1 MKAAVYSGVGK
12 IECREVE
19 KPVIGDNEIL
29 VQVRAAAVC
38 GTDLRIF
45 RSGHFAIKEGEER
58 ILGHE
63 FSGEIAEVGPQVTR
77 YRPGMRV
84 GVASNV
90 GCGVCEFCR
99 MGKVHMCPEY
109 IATGISF
116 DGGFAEYFRVPVKA
130 VLQGNLIPFSDSV
143 SFEEMALAEPL
154 SCCINA
160 YESVGTK
167 PGDDVLIV
175 GSGPMGALHLQVNR
189 RAGARRIFIADIVES
204 RLELL
209 KKFKPDVIINTRKH
223 DLVETVMEQTGG
235 RGVDVVITACPAPD
249 VQQQAV
255 ELAAKMGR
263 INLFGGLP
271 KGKEHVPMNTNR
283 IHYNSIIVTGTTGAS
298 ISQHE
303 RAMRFIEGGQID
315 TKSVISKKFSVS
327 RIGEAFEFAMSGKGL
342 KTIIGFE

>member
-1 MKAAVYSGVGK
+1 MKAAVYSGIGK

-19 KPVIGDNEIL
+19 KPVIGDSEIL
-29 VQVRAAAVC
+29 IRVRAAAVC

-45 RSGHFAIKEGEER
+45 KSGHFAIREGEER

-63 FSGEIAEVGPQVTR
+63 FCGEVAEVGSQVTR
-77 YRPGMRV
+77 YKPGMRV
-84 GVASNV
+84 DMAPNV

-99 MGKVHMCPEY
+99 MGKVALCPEY

-116 DGGFAEYFRVPVKA
+116 DGGFAEYFKVPVKA
-130 VLQGNLIPFSDSV
+130 VLQGNLIPFGDSV
-143 SFEEMALAEPL
+143 TFEEMALAEPL
-154 SCCINA
+154 SCCIKA

-175 GSGPMGALHLQVNR
+175 GSGPMGALHLQVHR

-209 KKFKPDVIINTRKH
+209 RRFKPDVVINTQRH
-223 DLVETVMEQTGG
+223 DLVERMMEYTGG
-235 RGVDVVITACPAPD
+235 RGADVVITACPAPD

-255 ELAAKMGR
+255 EIAAKMGR

-271 KGKEHVPMNTNR
+271 KGREHVPMNTNR
-283 IHYNSIIVTGTTGAS
+283 IHYNSIIVTGTTGGT
-298 ISQHE
+298 ISQQE
-303 RAMRFIEGGQID
+303 RAVGLIEGGLID
-315 TKSVISKKFSVS
+315 TKSVISRKFDITKI
-327 RIGEAFEFAMSGKGL
+327 REAFEFAMSGKGL
-342 KTIIGFE
+342 KTVIVFD